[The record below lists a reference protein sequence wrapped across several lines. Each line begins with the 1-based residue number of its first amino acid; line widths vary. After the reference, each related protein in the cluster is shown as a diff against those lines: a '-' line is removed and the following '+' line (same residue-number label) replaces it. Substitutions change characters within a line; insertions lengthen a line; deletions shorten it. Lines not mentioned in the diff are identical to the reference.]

1 MKGMTNNQIIMNEA
15 AKLDPAALHAIAT
28 AHHTPEQIAA
38 MAANAVTTDENGD
51 EQPATIADVE
61 IILAAAELHTFDHWK
76 KEGKSVKKGETHLI
90 ECYLWKYTTRP
101 SKAQR
106 EAAEAEGKEAAP
118 APHFYPTK
126 SHLFSCLQVHD
137 AKQATAG
144 RFGSVAAIME
154 YNKKLAAERKAAKA
168 AAEQTASTPA
178 PIITEEHHELPE
190 LVHVDPLPT
199 KKASK
204 PAATKA
210 AAEVARPA
218 PVVVEERHE
227 LPELVHVEPLPT
239 KPAPKKPRT
248 TKKPAAD
255 VAELKKAER
264 KAMHEFMAVP
274 ETDRAGQAATLEAWR
289 KATATRKAAEKAADE
304 APAVIVSMEELEPV
318 FEKWYSNFYRTH
330 DDNDSKEYREAVKT
344 FDQKSKNDPEFSAIV
359 QQFTNYRC
367 DFISSD
373 REAAA
378 FVMAL
383 DELNHKHNAPE
394 MVPSVQQLDFASIA
408 AGVLA

>member
-15 AKLDPAALHAIAT
+15 AKLDTATLHANAT
-28 AHHTPEQIAA
+28 AHPPPEQIAA

-137 AKQATAG
+137 AKQVPAG

-168 AAEQTASTPA
+168 AAQQTASAPA
-178 PIITEEHHELPE
+178 PIITEERHELPE

-199 KKASK
+199 KKAAKKASKPTAPKSAKK
-204 PAATKA
+204 PAATKSAPQKA
-210 AAEVARPA
+210 AQPA
-218 PVVVEERHE
+218 PDALH
-227 LPELVHVEPLPT
+227 
-239 KPAPKKPRT
+239 
-248 TKKPAAD
+248 
-255 VAELKKAER
+255 KAER
-264 KAMHEFMAVP
+264 KACAAFLAVP
-274 ETDRAGQAATLEAWR
+274 ETDRKGQAAALDTWR
-289 KATATRKAAEKAADE
+289 KTRKAVEDAKSVPAAVAVLDE
-304 APAVIVSMEELEPV
+304 AP
-318 FEKWYSNFYRTH
+318 
-330 DDNDSKEYREAVKT
+330 VK
-344 FDQKSKNDPEFSAIV
+344 
-359 QQFTNYRC
+359 
-367 DFISSD
+367 
-373 REAAA
+373 
-378 FVMAL
+378 
-383 DELNHKHNAPE
+383 
-394 MVPSVQQLDFASIA
+394 QLDFESIA
-408 AGVLA
+408 AGLLA

>member
-1 MKGMTNNQIIMNEA
+1 MTNKQIIRA
-15 AKLDPAALHAIAT
+15 AAERLDPATLHQIAT
-28 AHHTPEQIAA
+28 AHHTPEEIAA
-38 MAANAVTTDENGD
+38 VAASCKIVDKDGNEK
-51 EQPATIADVE
+51 PATAADIE
-61 IILAAAELHTFDHWK
+61 IMFAADELHTFDYWK
-76 KEGKSVKKGETHLI
+76 KEGKSVKKGEKALT
-90 ECYLWKYTTRP
+90 ECYLWKYTTKP
-101 SKAQR
+101 SKEQR
-106 EAAEAEGKEAAP
+106 EKAAAEGKEAAP
-118 APHFYPTK
+118 DPHYYPTK
-126 SHLFSCLQVHD
+126 SHLFSCLQVE
-137 AKQATAG
+137 
-144 RFGSVAAIME
+144 S
-154 YNKKLAAERKAAKA
+154 
-168 AAEQTASTPA
+168 
-178 PIITEEHHELPE
+178 
-190 LVHVDPLPT
+190 
-199 KKASK
+199 SK
-204 PAATKA
+204 PAPQARFKST
-210 AAEVARPA
+210 AEIIAYNKRLA
-218 PVVVEERHE
+218 
-227 LPELVHVEPLPT
+227 
-239 KPAPKKPRT
+239 
-248 TKKPAAD
+248 
-255 VAELKKAER
+255 AER

-304 APAVIVSMEELEPV
+304 APAVTVSMEELEPV

-344 FDQKSKNDPEFSAIV
+344 FDQKSKNDTEFSAIV

>member
-1 MKGMTNNQIIMNEA
+1 MTNEMIIRNEA
-15 AKLDPAALHAIAT
+15 ARLDPATLHKIAT
-28 AHHTPEQIAA
+28 AHHTPEEIAA
-38 MAANAVTTDENGD
+38 LAAASKTIDKDGN
-51 EQPATIADVE
+51 EQPATIADIE
-61 IILAAAELHTFDHWK
+61 IILAADELHTIGKWNSLK
-76 KEGKSVKKGETHLI
+76 KRVRTGEKCVAV
-90 ECYLWKYTTRP
+90 CYLWKYTTKP
-101 SKAQR
+101 SKEQIKK
-106 EAAEAEGKEAAP
+106 AAEDGKEAAP

-126 SHLFSCLQVHD
+126 SYLFSCLQVESD
-137 AKQATAG
+137 KPAPQARFKSTAEII
-144 RFGSVAAIME
+144 A
-154 YNKKLAAERKAAKA
+154 YNKQLAAERKAAKEA
-168 AAEQTASTPA
+168 AA
-178 PIITEEHHELPE
+178 
-190 LVHVDPLPT
+190 
-199 KKASK
+199 
-204 PAATKA
+204 KA
-210 AAEVARPA
+210 AAEADRPA
-218 PVVVEERHE
+218 PIVVEEHHE

-304 APAVIVSMEELEPV
+304 APAVTVSMEELEPV

-344 FDQKSKNDPEFSAIV
+344 FDQKSKNDTEFSAIV

>member
-15 AKLDPAALHAIAT
+15 AKLDPATLHAIAT

-137 AKQATAG
+137 AKQAPAG

-168 AAEQTASTPA
+168 AAEQTASAPA
-178 PIITEEHHELPE
+178 PVITEERHELPE

-199 KKASK
+199 KKAAKKASKPTAPKSAKK
-204 PAATKA
+204 PAATKSTPQKSA
-210 AAEVARPA
+210 QPA
-218 PVVVEERHE
+218 PDA
-227 LPELVHVEPLPT
+227 L
-239 KPAPKKPRT
+239 RT
-248 TKKPAAD
+248 AQQ
-255 VAELKKAER
+255 AER
-264 KAMHEFMAVP
+264 EAKAAFLAVP
-274 ETDRAGQAATLEAWR
+274 DTDRKGQAAALDAWR
-289 KATATRKAAEKAADE
+289 KTRKAVEDAKQAPAAVAAPDE
-304 APAVIVSMEELEPV
+304 AP
-318 FEKWYSNFYRTH
+318 
-330 DDNDSKEYREAVKT
+330 VK
-344 FDQKSKNDPEFSAIV
+344 
-359 QQFTNYRC
+359 
-367 DFISSD
+367 
-373 REAAA
+373 
-378 FVMAL
+378 
-383 DELNHKHNAPE
+383 
-394 MVPSVQQLDFASIA
+394 QLDFESIA
-408 AGVLA
+408 AGLLA

>member
-15 AKLDPAALHAIAT
+15 AKLDPATLHAIAT

-38 MAANAVTTDENGD
+38 IAANAVTTDENGD

-61 IILAAAELHTFDHWK
+61 IILAAAELHTFDYWK

-137 AKQATAG
+137 AKQAPAG

-199 KKASK
+199 KKATK
-204 PAATKA
+204 RTAKKAPA
-210 AAEVARPA
+210 
-218 PVVVEERHE
+218 
-227 LPELVHVEPLPT
+227 
-239 KPAPKKPRT
+239 
-248 TKKPAAD
+248 
-255 VAELKKAER
+255 KKAET
-264 KAMHEFMAVP
+264 KP
-274 ETDRAGQAATLEAWR
+274 SGPD
-289 KATATRKAAEKAADE
+289 
-304 APAVIVSMEELEPV
+304 MEELKNAFV
-318 FEKWYSNFYRTH
+318 KNYSRLYQTDDDHESGEFYGAV
-330 DDNDSKEYREAVKT
+330 DKFDEMSANDSQFAATV
-344 FDQKSKNDPEFSAIV
+344 QKFNKYMGDL
-359 QQFTNYRC
+359 
-367 DFISSD
+367 ISSD

-383 DELNHKHNAPE
+383 DDLEKAKTPE
-394 MVPSVQQLDFASIA
+394 MVPTVQQLCFA
-408 AGVLA
+408 